1 MKARTS
7 IAAIGTAIALGGT
20 GAFLL
25 PAAASPRVVT
35 HTLKVISVRKD
46 SASFSK
52 TSSGQADLD
61 VNHAGKTVGYDM
73 LHFTFNPTTRQA
85 SGGVTLDT
93 AGGFL
98 YGVLRI
104 TNDPVIHGR
113 VTGGTGAFRGATG
126 TITAKPLNK
135 AGTRTAV
142 TITYHR

>member
-104 TNDPVIHGR
+104 TNNPVIHGR

>member
-35 HTLKVISVRKD
+35 HTVKVISIRKD
-46 SASFSK
+46 SANFSK

-73 LHFTFNPTTRQA
+73 LHFTFNPTTGHA

-104 TNDPVIHGR
+104 TNNPVIHGR

-126 TITAKPLNK
+126 TITAKALNK

>member
-35 HTLKVISVRKD
+35 HTVKFISIRKD
-46 SASFSK
+46 SANFSK

-73 LHFTFNPTTRQA
+73 LHFTFNPTTGHA

-104 TNDPVIHGR
+104 TNNPVIHGR

-126 TITAKPLNK
+126 TITAKALNK

>member
-35 HTLKVISVRKD
+35 HTVKVISIRKD

-73 LHFTFNPTTRQA
+73 LHFTFNPTTGQA

-104 TNDPVIHGR
+104 TNNPVIHGR

-126 TITAKPLNK
+126 TITAKALNK
-135 AGTRTAV
+135 ADTRTAV

>member
-35 HTLKVISVRKD
+35 HTLKVISIRKD

-73 LHFTFNPTTRQA
+73 LHFTFNPTTGQA

-104 TNDPVIHGR
+104 TSNPVIHGR

-126 TITAKPLNK
+126 TITAKALNK